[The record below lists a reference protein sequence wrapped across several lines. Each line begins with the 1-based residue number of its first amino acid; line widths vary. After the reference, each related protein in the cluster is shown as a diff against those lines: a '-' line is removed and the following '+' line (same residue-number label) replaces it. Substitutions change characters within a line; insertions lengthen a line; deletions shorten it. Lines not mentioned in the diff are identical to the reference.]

1 MKLDQLQP
9 GEVTFT
15 IERSGNQHSSCQ
27 RRKVPQLVPG
37 LLKGKE
43 SQGKESQVLETNSQI
58 NSSYYNKF
66 THSSYTG
73 NRKEAAVKSNKLY
86 GTSTS

>member
-43 SQGKESQVLETNSQI
+43 SQGKESQVLETNSLILVTLEIEKKQLW
-58 NSSYYNKF
+58 N
-66 THSSYTG
+66 
-73 NRKEAAVKSNKLY
+73 
-86 GTSTS
+86 STSYMELRQVNSQAACPFSS